1 MKVCVNGV
9 SAIGWRAAA
18 ERQECP
24 SVGQF
29 LCAAVLPQMPVRN
42 VNCQDC
48 GCGYVSIILSA
59 SWAKVSM
66 DMLPAEASTIR
77 TLLGSLCEN
86 SSCRNLLF
94 GLGLVKS
101 PSSCCI

>member
-1 MKVCVNGV
+1 MKVCANGV

-18 ERQECP
+18 ERQGRHSGE
-24 SVGQF
+24 QF
-29 LCAAVLPQMPVRN
+29 LSEAVLPKMSVGK

-66 DMLPAEASTIR
+66 DMSLAEASTI
-77 TLLGSLCEN
+77 
-86 SSCRNLLF
+86 
-94 GLGLVKS
+94 
-101 PSSCCI
+101 